1 MDVFKNNK
9 RSGCGSGESSLTD
22 ESDSSSGLAQHAQ
35 TKTVHKRKRESEKGG
50 RTEEIKIQKKRPNH
64 FVAIRVSDPA
74 IHLAIKG
81 FQDAVLKENEKL
93 KPALIPLLSLH
104 ITMAVMHLDET
115 TIKIAQDALEKCK
128 DEISRALQAVN
139 HKLIFSG
146 VGNFNNQIV
155 FAKLLK
161 KQQIDCLKNINSVI
175 KKAFEEDEICL
186 TDKKEY
192 NPHLTLLIE
201 KRSFRKD
208 EIEKRYES
216 YLDKYFG
223 EESVKKVHLYRMG
236 PKEDGSYECVSTITC
251 CNDSDMGET
260 KAAK

>member
-1 MDVFKNNK
+1 MHRRRQSIKENVNQK
-9 RSGCGSGESSLTD
+9 RVE
-22 ESDSSSGLAQHAQ
+22 A
-35 TKTVHKRKRESEKGG
+35 

-93 KPALIPLLSLH
+93 KPALIPLISLH

-128 DEISRALQAVN
+128 DEISRALQAVD

-155 FAKLLK
+155 FAKLLE

-192 NPHLTLLIE
+192 NPHLTLIK

-208 EIEKRYES
+208 EIKKIYES
-216 YLDKYFG
+216 YLDKCFG

>member
-1 MDVFKNNK
+1 MKVIVLLVWLSMHRRRQSIKENVNQK
-9 RSGCGSGESSLTD
+9 RVE
-22 ESDSSSGLAQHAQ
+22 A
-35 TKTVHKRKRESEKGG
+35 

-128 DEISRALQAVN
+128 DEISRALQAVD

-155 FAKLLK
+155 FAKLLE

-192 NPHLTLLIE
+192 NPHLTLIK

-208 EIEKRYES
+208 EIKKIYES
-216 YLDKYFG
+216 YLDKCFG